1 MKRNNII
8 TSIFSYAILILV
20 LIVCIFPV
28 VYTVLAS
35 FKTNAEI
42 LAQPD
47 KLFPTV
53 WSLENYKMA
62 FDSSDFN
69 VGRMLFNSSYYTVLC
84 VCFSIFASTM
94 CAYVFERGE
103 FTGKKVIFT
112 MFSSLMFISLG
123 SITVYPLFDILNI
136 IHLNKSLWGL
146 IVVKM
151 LGIPIVNI
159 YLVKSYIKTLP
170 KELDEA
176 AMMDGCSFI
185 GIFFKVIAPLLKPIV
200 ATVAL
205 LSFQSSWNEYLM
217 PTIFTM
223 SNPSQRTLMVGVV
236 ALKNSGDSAAS
247 WNLMLAG
254 ATIALVPVL
263 AAYVFFNRYF
273 VSGLTAGAVKG

>member
-1 MKRNNII
+1 MKKQ
-8 TSIFSYAILILV
+8 SFKGYAFNYIILILV
-20 LIVCIFPV
+20 FIICIFPI
-28 VYTVLAS
+28 VYTFLTS
-35 FKTNAEI
+35 FKTNSEI

-47 KLFPTV
+47 RLFPAE
-53 WSLENYKMA
+53 WSFENYKIA
-62 FDSSDFN
+62 FTSDDFN
-69 VGRMLFNSSYYTVLC
+69 VGKMLFNSSYYTLFC
-84 VCFSIFASTM
+84 ICFAILSSSV

-103 FTGKKVIFT
+103 FFGKKVIFT

-136 IHLNKSLWGL
+136 VRLNRSLWGL
-146 IVVKM
+146 IVIKM

-176 AMMDGCSFI
+176 AMIDGCSFV
-185 GIFFKVIAPLLKPIV
+185 GIFFRIIAPLLKPIL
-200 ATVAL
+200 ATVAI

-217 PTIFTM
+217 PTIFTLA
-223 SNPSQRTLMVGVV
+223 NPSQRTLMVGVV
-236 ALKNSGDSAAS
+236 ALKSSGNSAAS

-254 ATIALVPVL
+254 SMVALVPVL
-263 AAYVFFNRYF
+263 VAYGFFNKYF